1 MPLVIKKTRRKK
13 PVSKKSVSLTTKEI
27 IATPEKQFI
36 NIYERDQL
44 VAAKTK
50 LSWLIVGLLVLA
62 LVIFWFW
69 SMKATI
75 KKNSADNNLNEI
87 TAEITGIVKEF
98 RGLVNNT
105 KNAINQTNDEIA
117 TQESL
122 EEIKNKVLTQIQ
134 INSESANWPQH
145 SSELLGLALKYPTN
159 WFKQEKRDSLALVS
173 YHLSATSTPEVF
185 ATVTITKITDKKK
198 DIKIIDLL
206 EKPENYQK
214 SAEEILKSDA
224 DRLIVDLRNNPGGL
238 LDSAINLSGWFLNRN
253 KTVTIE
259 EFADGTRNQF
269 TSDGNGA
276 LKIYPTVLLI
286 NGGSASASEILA
298 GALHDNLG
306 IKLVGEKSFG
316 KGSVQELE
324 KFSDG
329 SSLKVT
335 IAKWLTPS
343 GISISE
349 KGIEP
354 DVKVEIPSKD
364 MEENKIEIG
373 IPDKDPQLDKAI
385 DMLK

>member
-1 MPLVIKKTRRKK
+1 
-13 PVSKKSVSLTTKEI
+13 
-27 IATPEKQFI
+27 
-36 NIYERDQL
+36 
-44 VAAKTK
+44 
-50 LSWLIVGLLVLA
+50 
-62 LVIFWFW
+62 
-69 SMKATI
+69 MKATI

-214 SAEEILKSDA
+214 SAEEIF
-224 DRLIVDLRNNPGGL
+224 IDL
-238 LDSAINLSGWFLNRN
+238 
-253 KTVTIE
+253 
-259 EFADGTRNQF
+259 
-269 TSDGNGA
+269 
-276 LKIYPTVLLI
+276 
-286 NGGSASASEILA
+286 ASAEKYDLIAVSKNDISSIL
-298 GALHDNLG
+298 
-306 IKLVGEKSFG
+306 F
-316 KGSVQELE
+316 
-324 KFSDG
+324 
-329 SSLKVT
+329 
-335 IAKWLTPS
+335 
-343 GISISE
+343 
-349 KGIEP
+349 
-354 DVKVEIPSKD
+354 VKNDI
-364 MEENKIEIG
+364 NIYKIEIYSQNG
-373 IPDKDPQLDKAI
+373 KNIFEPVIGKILSTI
-385 DMLK
+385 DLL